1 MGIYGAFR
9 RKNMKITDIST
20 DEDRKN
26 RIIRIDMMP
35 ENKEENM
42 ALSRGLGLDTTP
54 DEVNLSFSL
63 ETSADNA

>member
-1 MGIYGAFR
+1 
-9 RKNMKITDIST
+9 MKITDIST

-26 RIIRIDMMP
+26 RIIRID
-35 ENKEENM
+35 
-42 ALSRGLGLDTTP
+42 TTP